1 MSSVIGGSSG
11 CVGVSQPDPTGESPV
26 TTAKPPARY
35 GAIGGARPGGFALPS
50 YTTTGDTTRNT
61 TAERHIVRSVKL
73 LLRRA
78 NQRQTGD
85 GRRFRNAARNSRRG
99 VSSAQ
104 FEANTKF
111 VFYESRLTRRAKQW
125 HYAIMAHS
133 KVAPASRQTRRK
145 ESRLSRN
152 AMDERS
158 SFHAGQILRQK
169 ISNHPAS

>member
-1 MSSVIGGSSG
+1 LFSSG
-11 CVGVSQPDPTGESPV
+11 EEWRQCAGCAPSPCWGR
-26 TTAKPPARY
+26 A
-35 GAIGGARPGGFALPS
+35 ALPQKLKNNPMHS
-50 YTTTGDTTRNT
+50 RNT